1 MEGFGNHFPQQH
13 QLPFGQTAINQRSA
27 VSQQMQSSTFPF
39 SNQRMNLLPSPNFS
53 PQTSAGF
60 NPWSMYYPSPHTSAP
75 PDTAILSGRYPAGDL
90 NNQIRS
96 PSLFQGYYQANTLD
110 DPRIQRQSQMDQ
122 ANVFRSGMTRERDMY
137 MEQLREESIKKEREN
152 QILRELEMQRQKDR
166 ELQLMKKQ
174 EEERQKLSEFH
185 HLRQQQPQLNQQ
197 ATQFFSRSQPSEIH
211 SNVFSQQSSF
221 GNVIPQSFIKTD
233 PRTTKPAYPS
243 YSQSLDSNQ
252 KSPLIKARRP
262 DIFPPV
268 LDSFKDQSERMKYF
282 SSVADNPKNSL
293 NDIFSFNFAEGSNF
307 SSNMKSSVAEIKQSL
322 MKSINSSHL
331 NKTNSQNPKDFSHF
345 DDIDLAV
352 DRHMSPIRFNTS
364 EVNSH
369 KSREDSILENFP
381 SILGSSDGTSFPNM
395 SKPSHES
402 QNFGIKS
409 QTASNFN
416 IETNL
421 NHASA
426 HTEPQMFSG
435 GAETSS
441 SYYKDEPKVSF
452 SQRSKIQVTQNS
464 AVNINININM
474 PPTPH
479 FPFHLGGISASPKE
493 MKGKADKAPVQSQG
507 NVQTSYSVQHPNKAT
522 TDTSIEKNEIITKSH
537 SYESCTVSSSTTS
550 SSKTTFGS
558 IESFLGMNDIG
569 NNCVSS
575 SLESEMKTIT
585 SKGNSPVES
594 LVSVRQSKNVSQN
607 FKTSSKSEQFSKSS
621 VIDEKSEYVI
631 PHLKF
636 ASEIPITSENLMIS
650 EKTLKKAD
658 NRESVPADF
667 KEVKVS
673 ENLPQNSQVLDESKN
688 HERMSVIIPLATAT
702 KVIDMTTNKEEKE
715 KSASK
720 KEIKSPSHSK
730 KTSPCDEVFSHSS
743 AASLLHPSLRMKN
756 EASKRDITSVK
767 DDAIS
772 KTKHEAQQHK
782 VCREEDMKQDQGN
795 NVKILHPS
803 LRLQKRGRSG
813 DTSFSADIPSEII
826 TTPIT
831 NKEIS
836 VAEVD
841 EGKVKE
847 SSSNPRNPK
856 LVSNLKSHNSKTLE
870 ENDNKSNKGYSE
882 SSMSSLIAAIQQDV
896 MRNKNKQNSQDFLD
910 ETEIFQNENNAVYQ
924 NENESEK
931 SNGENN
937 AGKISETEMMD
948 DEMNETNCS
957 GKSENPSFG
966 FRNITFEENCDDTN
980 QDDSSSESEY
990 SDEAEE
996 TKGLQN
1002 SCLVK

>member
-13 QLPFGQTAINQRSA
+13 QLPFGQTTLNQGSA
-27 VSQQMQSSTFPF
+27 VSQQMQNSTFPF
-39 SNQRMNLLPSPNFS
+39 NQRMNLLPSPNFS
-53 PQTSAGF
+53 PQTSVGF
-60 NPWSMYYPSPHTSAP
+60 NPWSVYYPSPHTSAP
-75 PDTAILSGRYPAGDL
+75 PDTAMLSARYPASDL
-90 NNQIRS
+90 DNQIRS

-152 QILRELEMQRQKDR
+152 QILRELEIQRQKDR
-166 ELQLMKKQ
+166 ELHLMKKQ

-197 ATQFFSRSQPSEIH
+197 ATQFFSRSQPAEIH
-211 SNVFSQQSSF
+211 SNIFSQQSSF
-221 GNVIPQSFIKTD
+221 SNVIPQSFIKTD
-233 PRTTKPAYPS
+233 PRTTKPTYPP
-243 YSQSLDSNQ
+243 YSQTSDSSQ

-293 NDIFSFNFAEGSNF
+293 NDIFSFNFPEGSNF

-331 NKTNSQNPKDFSHF
+331 NKTSIQNPKDFSHF
-345 DDIDLAV
+345 DDIDLTV

-364 EVNSH
+364 EVNNH

-381 SILGSSDGTSFPNM
+381 SILGSSDGAGFPNM
-395 SKPSHES
+395 NKPSHEP

-435 GAETSS
+435 GAETSN

-452 SQRSKIQVTQNS
+452 SQRSKVQVTQNS

-479 FPFHLGGISASPKE
+479 FPFHLGGISASPKG
-493 MKGKADKAPVQSQG
+493 MKEKTDKAPVQSQG
-507 NVQTSYSVQHPNKAT
+507 NVQTTYSVQHPIKAT

-537 SYESCTVSSSTTS
+537 IYESCTVSLSTTS

-569 NNCVSS
+569 NNCMSN
-575 SLESEMKTIT
+575 SLEPEMNTIS
-585 SKGNSPVES
+585 SKRDSSVQS
-594 LVSVRQSKNVSQN
+594 LVSVEQSKKVSQN
-607 FKTSSKSEQFSKSS
+607 FKSSSKTEQLSKNS
-621 VIDEKSEYVI
+621 VIDEKSEYVV
-631 PHLKF
+631 PHFKF
-636 ASEIPITSENLMIS
+636 ARVSPITSENLVVS
-650 EKTLKKAD
+650 ENTLKKVD
-658 NRESVPADF
+658 NRESVPAGF
-667 KEVKVS
+667 KEEKVS
-673 ENLPQNSQVLDESKN
+673 ENLHQNSQVLEQSKN
-688 HERMSVIIPLATAT
+688 QERMSVIIPLATAT
-702 KVIDMTTNKEEKE
+702 KEIDMTTGREEKE
-715 KSASK
+715 KSVSQ
-720 KEIKSPSHSK
+720 KEIKSLHK
-730 KTSPCDEVFSHSS
+730 KTSSCDEVFPPSS
-743 AASLLHPSLRMKN
+743 AVSLVHPSLRMKN
-756 EASKRDITSVK
+756 EASKRDITSTK

-772 KTKHEAQQHK
+772 KRKHEAQQHK
-782 VCREEDMKQDQGN
+782 VSREEDMKQDQGN
-795 NVKILHPS
+795 NMKILHPS
-803 LRLQKRGRSG
+803 LRLQKRGRSS
-813 DTSFSADIPSEII
+813 DSSFSSDIPSEIK
-826 TTPIT
+826 TAPVTD
-831 NKEIS
+831 KEIS

-841 EGKVKE
+841 EGQVKE
-847 SSSNPRNPK
+847 SSSNLRNPK
-856 LVSNLKSHNSKTLE
+856 LVPNMTSHNSKPLE
-870 ENDNKSNKGYSE
+870 ENDNQSNKGYSE

-896 MRNKNKQNSQDFLD
+896 MRNKSKQNSQDFLD
-910 ETEIFQNENNAVYQ
+910 ETEILQNENNAVYQ
-924 NENESEK
+924 NENDLEK

-937 AGKISETEMMD
+937 AGKITETEMMD

-957 GKSENPSFG
+957 GKSENSSFG
-966 FRNITFEENCDDTN
+966 FRNITFEENLDDTN

-996 TKGLQN
+996 TKGLQY